1 MTSSNLA
8 SGFPEGSKP
17 KALRRVAMAAAFL
30 FVAAVSA
37 WIHGPLADSCEPT
50 CSSEYLLHSNLR
62 VPAIELLVY
71 ANSLI
76 LLPLAGIAA
85 IAVFFW
91 RPLSRRPGAVLLI
104 ALAILVA
111 LDSWVMRY
119 W

>member
-8 SGFPEGSKP
+8 SGFSEGLKP
-17 KALRRVAMAAAFL
+17 QALRRVVMAAAFL
-30 FVAAVSA
+30 FVGAVSA
-37 WIHGPLADSCEPT
+37 WIHGPLFDSCEPT
-50 CSSEYLLHSNLR
+50 CSPEFLLHTNLR

-76 LLPLAGIAA
+76 LLLLAGIAA

-91 RPLSRRPGAVLLI
+91 RPLSRRPGAILLI
-104 ALAILVA
+104 ALTILVA

>member
-8 SGFPEGSKP
+8 SGFSEGSKSQ
-17 KALRRVAMAAAFL
+17 ALRRIVMAAAFL
-30 FVAAVSA
+30 FVAVVSA
-37 WIHGPLADSCEPT
+37 WIHSPLFDSCEPT
-50 CSSEYLLHSNLR
+50 CSPEYLLHSNLR

-71 ANSLI
+71 ASSLI
-76 LLPLAGIAA
+76 LLLLAGIAA

-91 RPLSRRPGAVLLI
+91 RPLSRRPGAILLI
-104 ALAILVA
+104 ALAILVV

>member
-1 MTSSNLA
+1 MTSSNLE
-8 SGFPEGSKP
+8 SGPPADAKP
-17 KALRRVAMAAAFL
+17 TVFRRAVMAAAFL
-30 FVAAVSA
+30 FVAAVSVR
-37 WIHGPLADSCEPT
+37 IHGPLSDSCEPT
-50 CSSEYLLHSNLR
+50 CSPEYLLHSNLR

-76 LLPLAGIAA
+76 LPLLAGIAA

-91 RPLSRRPGAVLLI
+91 RPVSRRPGAILLI

-111 LDSWVMRY
+111 LDGWVTRY